1 MTQIID
7 RHGSR
12 VAELPL
18 MDEGVLE
25 GVIHARQEKT
35 FFINIGSIFR
45 S

>member
-35 FFINIGSIFR
+35 FFTTIGWMFP
-45 S
+45 